1 MKETEDTITNLV
13 TDFQDG
19 VKLIQL
25 VEALTGK
32 KVARYNR
39 NPRFRSQK
47 IDNINV
53 AIKTLENEWGLFAVG
68 VDPSGMYE
76 YAGFCA
82 VRRLIGLC
90 TRFCVL
96 LGISQNRPRDA

>member
-1 MKETEDTITNLV
+1 MYSNIPRALFLTIKHFVEWTNQYLKRTGDQITNLV

-19 VKLIQL
+19 VKLIRL

-53 AIKTLENEWGLFAVG
+53 AITTLEKEWGLSAVG
-68 VDPSGMYE
+68 VDPVGMVHN
-76 YAGFCA
+76 F
-82 VRRLIGLC
+82 VHR
-90 TRFCVL
+90 V
-96 LGISQNRPRDA
+96 